1 MDKETKKTQ
10 SLRLKIERI
19 KDKFVTLGDL
29 RPGNLSEQYNVCG
42 TPGCRCKAQPPQKHG
57 PYHQLSWTRNR
68 KSTTRFVRQNQLIRV
83 RSQVR
88 NYERLQTLVNQLV
101 DVSIELSDLELKIA
115 KDKRPTSND
124 RSSGRTRGATSS

>member
-1 MDKETKKTQ
+1 MDKETRKTQ
-10 SLRLKIERI
+10 SLRLKIKRI
-19 KDKFVTLGDL
+19 KDKLVTLGDL

-57 PYHQLSWTRNR
+57 PYNQLSWTRNK
-68 KSTTRFVRQNQLIRV
+68 KSSTRFVRQNQLNRV

-88 NYERLQTLVNQLV
+88 NYERLQALVNQLV

-115 KDKRPTSND
+115 KDKRPSSND
-124 RSSGRTRGATSS
+124 RSSGRTKGATSS